1 MSPHGIGWKQTWC
14 KKIYCMIRAIW
25 LTPLTLASHLI
36 RIFAWTNRIYKTYA
50 INFPMS
56 MVTLSHLLSIF
67 PCPWLLYHTC
77 CQFPMSMVTI
87 SHWLSISPM
96 SMVTLSHL
104 LTISA
109 CPWLPYET
117 CYQFPLVLGYPIT
130 LGNSPKSMVTL
141 PLCLSIS
148 HVHGYLI
155 TLAITSP
162 MSMVTLP
169 HCLSISHVHGYPITL
184 AITSPMSIVTLS
196 QLIINSPCPWLP
208 YTTLAMTLN
217 NDKVIHS
224 LIKRFYK

>member
-1 MSPHGIGWKQTWC
+1 M
-14 KKIYCMIRAIW
+14 
-25 LTPLTLASHLI
+25 
-36 RIFAWTNRIYKTYA
+36 
-50 INFPMS
+50 
-56 MVTLSHLLSIF
+56 LSIS
-67 PCPWLLYHTC
+67 PCPWLPYHTY
-77 CQFPMSMVTI
+77 CQFSHVHGYSTTLVVNFPMSMVTI

-155 TLAITSP
+155 TLTITSP

-208 YTTLAMTLN
+208 YHTGY
-217 NDKVIHS
+217 DS
-224 LIKRFYK
+224 Q